1 MSSTDA
7 ASLPPF
13 VRRAPWAWA
22 RRNLFSS
29 IGSTVVTIVCVAVIA
44 AIGAALLDFLVLS
57 AAWRGTKLSDCAE
70 AEGACYPFIR
80 ARFDQFIYG
89 VYPQGERWRID
100 IALALAATL
109 SALLALPVLRRRP
122 VATLA
127 LVLVWPVAAGILLR
141 GGVAGLP
148 TVEPAKWGG
157 LILTLFLAATAI
169 AISLPMGVALALGRR
184 SAKPVIR
191 TVSVCWIEFW
201 RGVPMLAVL
210 FVAVSMFPLFMP
222 SEIELDRLVRA
233 TAAFVIVTGAFM
245 AEAVRGGLQSV
256 PPGQFQAA
264 QALGLGYWRTTWLIA
279 LPQALPIAMPSIVSI
294 AILVFKE
301 TTLVIVVGVFCLL
314 GMIQVAATSPEWISE
329 QAILTGYALAAALY
343 WIFCFTLSRVGL
355 GLEARLARGR
365 RS

>member
-1 MSSTDA
+1 MSSIDTH
-7 ASLPPF
+7 SPPL
-13 VRRAPWAWA
+13 VRRDPWRWA

-29 IGSTVVTIVCVAVIA
+29 IGSTAVTLVCVAIIV
-44 AIGAALLDFLVLS
+44 AISAALLDFLVLS
-57 AAWRGTKLSDCAE
+57 AAWSGTKLSDCADT
-70 AEGACYPFIR
+70 EGACYPFIR

-100 IALALAATL
+100 VALMLAAMLAVLIALPT
-109 SALLALPVLRRRP
+109 LRRRP

-127 LVLVWPVAAGILLR
+127 LVVLWPVAAGILLR
-141 GGVAGLP
+141 GGFAGLAG
-148 TVEPAKWGG
+148 VEPARWGG

-169 AISLPMGVALALGRR
+169 AASVPMGIALALGRR
-184 SAKPVIR
+184 SVKPVIR
-191 TVSVCWIEFW
+191 TLAVCWIEFW

-222 SEIELDRLVRA
+222 SEIELDRLMRA
-233 TAAFVIVTGAFM
+233 MAAFVIVTGAFM
-245 AEAVRGGLQSV
+245 AEAVRGGLQAV
-256 PPGQFQAA
+256 PPGQYQAA
-264 QALGLGYWRTTWLIA
+264 KALGLGYWRTTWLIV

-329 QAILTGYALAAALY
+329 QAILTGYALAAAVY
-343 WIFCFTLSRVGL
+343 WVFCFTLSRIGL
-355 GLEARLARGR
+355 GLEASLARSR
-365 RS
+365 RP

>member
-1 MSSTDA
+1 MSSTDTC
-7 ASLPPF
+7 SLPPF
-13 VRRAPWAWA
+13 VRRGPWVWA

-29 IGSTVVTIVCVAVIA
+29 VGSTVVTIICVAIIA

-89 VYPQGERWRID
+89 IYPQAERWRIE
-100 IALALAATL
+100 IALTLAAAL
-109 SALLALPVLRRRP
+109 SALVAVPALRRRP
-122 VATLA
+122 VAVLA
-127 LVLVWPVAAGILLR
+127 LVLVWPVATGIMLR
-141 GGVAGLP
+141 GGVAGLAA
-148 TVEPAKWGG
+148 VEPAKWGG

-169 AISLPMGVALALGRR
+169 TISLPMGVALALGRR
-184 SAKPVIR
+184 SRKPVIR
-191 TVSVCWIEFW
+191 TLSVCWIEFW

-222 SEIELDRLVRA
+222 AELELDRLMRA
-233 TAAFVIVTGAFM
+233 MAAFVIVTGAFM

-256 PPGQFQAA
+256 PPGQYQAA
-264 QALGLGYWRTTWLIA
+264 KSLGLGYWRTTWLIA
-279 LPQALPIAMPSIVSI
+279 LPQALPVAMPSIVSI

-329 QAILTGYALAAALY
+329 QAILTGYALAAAVY
-343 WIFCFTLSRVGL
+343 WIFCFALSRVGL
-355 GLEARLARGR
+355 GLEARLARSHR
-365 RS
+365 N